1 MLNNVK
7 ITQNTNEVVLTM
19 NVVADVE
26 TICEELE
33 EKVSKLKEFYK
44 TAKIPIRITGKL
56 FTESECERI
65 KKIIND
71 EIDVE
76 VNFDQPSD
84 LLGLHAIKKTFQTE
98 TEVSETKYIR
108 SSIRSGQI
116 EEYSGSLVII
126 GDVNAGGEVIA
137 GGNIAILGAL
147 RGLAHA
153 GANGNTKALIAAN
166 YIDSTQIR
174 IANQVREVEEKIEKC
189 PICKLDG
196 NEIKIS

>member
-1 MLNNVK
+1 MLNNIK
-7 ITQNTNEVVLTM
+7 ITQNTNEIVLTM
-19 NVVADVE
+19 NVVADVD
-26 TICEELE
+26 TICDELE
-33 EKVSKLKEFYK
+33 EKVAKLKEFYQ

-76 VNFDQPSD
+76 VHFDQPSD

-98 TEVSETKYIR
+98 TEISETKYIKG
-108 SSIRSGQI
+108 SVRSGQV
-116 EEYSGSLVII
+116 EEYSGSIVIM

-137 GGNIAILGAL
+137 GGNIAIIGAL

-153 GANGNTKALIAAN
+153 GANGNTKALITAN

-174 IANQVREVEEKIEKC
+174 IANQVKEIEEKIEKC
-189 PICKLDG
+189 PVCKLEG
-196 NEIKIS
+196 NEVKIV